1 MIGNAGSQIM
11 EMSSEIYDLSFF
23 LMDKVK
29 SPAVFASTYLVNQ
42 VLQTLTK
49 IKIKECRLIS
59 PDYEKKHGVTEECW
73 GGFWNKEDRFSPPN
87 TSFDWFIPSEKE
99 VSFAIEFFN
108 RHVSKSLENLMK
120 LMHDYDKEKNTAVQS
135 SIAVLD
141 DIRLNLLYLA
151 YSLSGVSFLLD
162 PTFEENIPKLNHETE
177 SIQQR
182 LLLLKQIRALSG
194 VSTQKDV
201 IYDEN
206 TPEIMEKS

>member
-1 MIGNAGSQIM
+1 
-11 EMSSEIYDLSFF
+11 
-23 LMDKVK
+23 
-29 SPAVFASTYLVNQ
+29 
-42 VLQTLTK
+42 
-49 IKIKECRLIS
+49 
-59 PDYEKKHGVTEECW
+59 
-73 GGFWNKEDRFSPPN
+73 
-87 TSFDWFIPSEKE
+87 
-99 VSFAIEFFN
+99 
-108 RHVSKSLENLMK
+108 
-120 LMHDYDKEKNTAVQS
+120 MHDYDKEKNTAVQS

-141 DIRLNLLYLA
+141 DIRSNLLYLA

-206 TPEIMEKS
+206 TPEIMEKIMNDLSTEDLDMITDLEQVNEEISEQNDHHDSNDNHSTNDSGSKDDDSPVKKAGSPNRDSFTRFDRNTFPLSRPDSVYESSHNI